1 MHNLMKPNTPKPSQA
16 EHLCLRFQLLLDLAT
31 VFDALQYALTIFV
44 ELQLGDD
51 DLRGV
56 HADGDG
62 LARGLVLGD
71 SLDVDDIFETVD
83 GGDLAFAALVGASD
97 YSDFIV
103 LSDGDRSDVVL
114 LAELFAQGRTHD
126 STSDA
131 GRGIVMSLARLSPR
145 GVESRVYL
153 GHDGD

>member
-1 MHNLMKPNTPKPSQA
+1 MHNPLQPNMPKPSQA

-31 VFDALQYALTIFV
+31 VFDALQYALTILV

-71 SLDVDDIFETVD
+71 PLDVDDIFETVD

-103 LSDGDRSDVVL
+103 LSDGDRSDLKLYYV
-114 LAELFAQGRTHD
+114 
-126 STSDA
+126 
-131 GRGIVMSLARLSPR
+131 R
-145 GVESRVYL
+145 GVGRHWVRCIRTLYFSRSSLLKGALMIVRL
-153 GHDGD
+153 TLEGAS